1 MESEEGKVEI
11 EWIRFWIFFIHLLF
25 IVLPY
30 KSSNMLGVYKLEK
43 KSSEV
48 F

>member
-11 EWIRFWIFFIHLLF
+11 EWIRFGIFLIHVLV

-30 KSSNMLGVYKLEK
+30 RSSNMLGVYKLEK
-43 KSSEV
+43 KRGEV